1 VSSRSPLPDLAPSG
15 IHRTE
20 APEFDAVYAEYFA
33 FVWRCLR
40 GLGVSDAG
48 LEDASQ
54 DVFVVVHRKLPEFQ
68 GSSSVRTW
76 LYGIVRNV
84 ASNHRRTRTR
94 KGDNQSLDEHIVS
107 SAPGPL
113 ELAQDAEAAAFVQ
126 RFLAGLDE
134 RKRDVFLLA
143 LLEEMTIPEVASVLD
158 VPLNTAYSRLRLV
171 RAEWERALARK
182 KVER

>member
-1 VSSRSPLPDLAPSG
+1 VSSESPLPDLAPSG
-15 IHRTE
+15 VHRAE
-20 APEFDAVYAEYFA
+20 APEFDAIYTEHFA

-54 DVFVVVHRKLPEFQ
+54 DVFVVVHRKLAEFQ

-84 ASNHRRTRTR
+84 AFNHRRARAR
-94 KGDNQSLDEHIVS
+94 KGDSESLDERIVS
-107 SAPGPL
+107 LAPGPL
-113 ELAQDAEAAAFVQ
+113 ELAQDAEAAEFVQ

-143 LLEEMTIPEVASVLD
+143 LLEEMSIPEVASVLD

-171 RAEWERALARK
+171 RADWERALAK
-182 KVER
+182 EVER

>member
-1 VSSRSPLPDLAPSG
+1 LPDLAPSG
-15 IHRTE
+15 VHRAE
-20 APEFDAVYAEYFA
+20 APEFDAIYTEHFA

-54 DVFVVVHRKLPEFQ
+54 DVFVVVHRKLAEFQ

-84 ASNHRRTRTR
+84 AFNHRRARAR
-94 KGDNQSLDEHIVS
+94 KGDSESLDERIVS
-107 SAPGPL
+107 LAPGPL
-113 ELAQDAEAAAFVQ
+113 ELAQDAEAAEFVQ

-143 LLEEMTIPEVASVLD
+143 LLEEMSIPEVASVLD

-171 RAEWERALARK
+171 RADWERALAK
-182 KVER
+182 EVER